1 MAPFI
6 LEGLSF
12 LINREVAPKENF
24 TYYCRKQTEII
35 EGTTAAATGVV
46 SHGVYLSPA

>member
-12 LINREVAPKENF
+12 LINREVTPKENF
-24 TYYCRKQTEII
+24 TYYCRKQIEIV
-35 EGTTAAATGVV
+35 EGTIATT
-46 SHGVYLSPA
+46 